1 MTKPIRIPFSR
12 RDVLVNTGKL
22 SVTGLAVLAGIG
34 ISGFARAALAADPVA
49 AAQKDV
55 DILNVALGLEHQA
68 IGAYQIGADS
78 GLLKQPA
85 LNISLLFQ
93 SHHKAHRDALT
104 AAIQKLGGTPAAA
117 QQSAEYAKSLNAE
130 TLKSQNDI
138 LELAL
143 KLELGA
149 ANAFIGLVPV
159 YQDRELAKL
168 TARLV
173 ADESMHWTALLSTL
187 GHPLPANAL
196 TFGA

>member
-1 MTKPIRIPFSR
+1 MSFSSLLSR
-12 RDVLVNTGKL
+12 RSLLQNTARL
-22 SVTGLAVLAGIG
+22 SATGLAVLAGIG
-34 ISGFARAALAADPVA
+34 TSGFTHAALAADPVA

-78 GLLKQPA
+78 GLLKQSS
-85 LNISLLFQ
+85 LNLALLFQ
-93 SHHKAHRDALT
+93 SQHKAHRDALVV
-104 AAIQKLGGTPAAA
+104 AIQKLSGAPAVA
-117 QQSAEYAKSLNAE
+117 QQSADYAKNLGAD
-130 TLKSQNDI
+130 TLKSQNDF

-149 ANAFIGLVPV
+149 ANAYIGLVPV
-159 YQDRELAKL
+159 YQDRDLAKL
-168 TARLV
+168 AARIL
-173 ADESMHWTALLSTL
+173 ADEAMHWTALLSSL

>member
-1 MTKPIRIPFSR
+1 MPVLALSR
-12 RDVLVNTGKL
+12 RDLLQKTGKL
-22 SVTGLAVLAGIG
+22 SAV
-34 ISGFARAALAADPVA
+34 GFAIMAGVGTSLFPRAVLAADPVG

-55 DILNVALGLEHQA
+55 EILNVALGLEHQA

-78 GLLKQPA
+78 GLLKQPG

-93 SHHKAHRDALT
+93 SHHKAHRDALVG
-104 AAIQKLGGTPAAA
+104 AIQKLGGTPVAA

-130 TLKSQNDI
+130 TLKSQNDV

-149 ANAFIGLVPV
+149 ANAYIGLVPV

-173 ADESMHWTALLSTL
+173 ADEAMHWTALLSTL

-196 TFGA
+196 TFGG